1 MAPLTPFL
9 HASRTLLVSSLA
21 LRGGTSGTVPQFDG
35 VLKTVALSVLSNS
48 MASALIVLA
57 TTGVSPRIS
66 QLVRAFI
73 IALLC
78 YTITWLFTGHV
89 PMGFVPGSAPIFPM
103 QPSHA

>member
-1 MAPLTPFL
+1 MSAFL
-9 HASRTLLVSSLA
+9 HANRALLDSSLA
-21 LRGGTSGTVPQFDG
+21 LRGGTSGSAPDYDG

-48 MASALIVLA
+48 MAVALVVLA

-66 QLVRAFI
+66 QLASAFT

-89 PMGFVPGSAPIFPM
+89 PMGFVPGSSPILPM
-103 QPSHA
+103 QPPNE